1 MGLFDTLL
9 GRTKPVQSN
18 LDALFALPSASI
30 TLQSA
35 AGMSCSGH
43 AGVCFKPPTGQGF
56 ADMQAEVV
64 KLLSMD
70 GADGLSKAEDSF
82 GYQWL
87 VVEDPDIE
95 ALVTQIHLVNS
106 SLADA
111 GWGPQ
116 LLCSVFGL
124 APVDWSWL
132 SDGLGA
138 PTGTAGRT
146 PIRTRTPMPEPTAGP
161 GHVLAS
167 TAYLVY
173 LFKRGTFYPFV
184 PTRPRAAVHRGGV
197 QAAQPGGR
205 RPDRRDR
212 PRPLVPP
219 VGPAGRLSRARPRL
233 AAACAGSIRSSPRPR
248 RSPFGDLGRW
258 PWPDRGPA
266 G

>member
-1 MGLFDTLL
+1 MGLFDTIL

-35 AGMSCSGH
+35 SAMTCSGH
-43 AGVCFKPPTGQGF
+43 AGVCFKPPSGQGF

-64 KLLSMD
+64 TLLGME
-70 GADGLSKAEDSF
+70 GAEGITSTTDSF

-87 VVEDPDIE
+87 VVQDPDIE

-124 APVDWSWL
+124 AQLPAAAP
-132 SDGLGA
+132 DGDAREGA
-138 PTGTAGRT
+138 TVGAG
-146 PIRTRTPMPEPTAGP
+146 A
-161 GHVLAS
+161 VLAS
-167 TAYLVY
+167 SAYLVY

-184 PTRPRAAVHRGGV
+184 PTGHEQRSTEEEFKLRSLLADDLTVETDL
-197 QAAQPGGR
+197 
-205 RPDRRDR
+205 DRWF
-212 PRPLVPP
+212 PLWDLP
-219 VGPAGRLSRARPRL
+219 VG
-233 AAACAGSIRSSPRPR
+233 
-248 RSPFGDLGRW
+248 
-258 PWPDRGPA
+258 
-266 G
+266 